1 MNKRLAYIFGTG
13 ALAISVLV
21 GCGSQKET
29 FKLYDV
35 SKEIKNSTFKDQIAQ
50 VGDVVLRED
59 GSMTVGEVVEEL
71 GKNGPILIKDESKN
85 LITENSLI
93 DPMSEGSC
101 ALLDEVKVNG
111 VEKEIC
117 RLKYVNVT
125 EDALSAYE
133 CKVVAISSPSIA
145 WNLNSL
151 NFFYA
156 GNICS
161 GLYGVKADNV
171 WNTEECAKRLKK
183 YPEMEAEDVED
194 MLRQKGTED
203 IRFDD
208 QQNQYVGYVYYE
220 TPIYTM
226 GGEDY
231 YKVRECR
238 VTIDADT
245 GKVTHMSVRSSFG
258 WAETGY
264 IYHVQDLSCITPEI
278 AEQLESMCVETLTSH
293 DYDAAD
299 AAATLEGY
307 FIDKERG
314 SCAVLY
320 TDRGTYEMLPFNLCR
335 RYNGTFGIYACE
347 PAWTDPYESFDEVI
361 EDSDP
366 ELDSIIKL
374 NE

>member
-1 MNKRLAYIFGTG
+1 MNKRLACIFGIG
-13 ALAISVLV
+13 ALAVSVLV
-21 GCGSQKET
+21 GCGSQKGT

-71 GKNGPILIKDESKN
+71 RKNGPILIKDESKN

-93 DPMSEGSC
+93 DPMSRESC
-101 ALLDEVKVNG
+101 DLLDG
-111 VEKEIC
+111 DEKGIC
-117 RLKYVNVT
+117 KLEYVNVT

-133 CKVVAISSPSIA
+133 CKVIAISPPLRTG
-145 WNLNSL
+145 NLNTL

-161 GLYGVKADNV
+161 GIYGAEADQV
-171 WNTEECAKRLKK
+171 SNTKEYAKRLKK
-183 YPEMEAEDVED
+183 YPKMEAEDVED
-194 MLRQKGTED
+194 VLLQKGAED

-208 QQNQYVGYVYYE
+208 QENWYLGNVYYE

-226 GGEDY
+226 GGEDC
-231 YKVRECR
+231 YKVRECL
-238 VTIDADT
+238 VAIDAAT
-245 GKVTHMSVRSSFG
+245 GEVTYMSVGSFYG
-258 WAETGY
+258 RAEDGY
-264 IYHVQDLSCITPEI
+264 IYHVQDLSRITPEI

-320 TDRGTYEMLPFNLCR
+320 TDRGTYEMIPFNLCR
-335 RYNGTFGIYACE
+335 RCNGTFGIYECE

-366 ELDSIIKL
+366 EPDSIIKL